1 MANSEIEKTIKMIDQ
16 KIKSLE
22 NTKKVLI
29 EEFGGSQQL
38 LPLREAKGVKE
49 KEEKRK
55 DRIIRL
61 LRDEGSLSSKEI
73 ISKTGF
79 PRGTVNFV
87 LNDKKTFYLADNKW
101 HLVEQKGAQ

>member
-1 MANSEIEKTIKMIDQ
+1 MTRRLDP
-16 KIKSLE
+16 LE

-29 EEFGGSQQL
+29 EEFGGGQQP

-49 KEEKRK
+49 KEETRK
-55 DRIIRL
+55 ERIIRL
-61 LRDEGSLSSKEI
+61 LKEEGSLSSKEI

-87 LNDKKTFYLADNKW
+87 LNNKKIFYHADNKW